1 MHHAGSVFRL
11 YARANL
17 GLGQVAGGRA
27 VQTTSSAN
35 LGSGWEELKPVRIR
49 GLDERIVGEDGS
61 AGPEYVHP
69 SHSPLSINTR

>member
-1 MHHAGSVFRL
+1 
-11 YARANL
+11 
-17 GLGQVAGGRA
+17 
-27 VQTTSSAN
+27 
-35 LGSGWEELKPVRIR
+35 LKPVRIR